1 MTSTHIFKLAIIGD
15 GSTGKTTF
23 IDKYLPSVSV
33 FEKRYIATMG
43 VRVHPIRFK
52 TNKGDV
58 IFICWD
64 ITGQKKFVELGQGY
78 YINSDAALV
87 FFDLSSKFT
96 LDNTLYW
103 QSKYSK
109 VCKSTPVVLCGNKN
123 DLKSQVD
130 ATNIDTGKFDGYCEL
145 SVKTGS
151 NYKKPFLKVLKLLM
165 GSDTE
170 IITI

>member
-1 MTSTHIFKLAIIGD
+1 MTLARTFKLSIIGD
-15 GSTGKTTF
+15 GATGKSSF
-23 IDKYLPSVSV
+23 IQKHLTYI
-33 FEKRYIATMG
+33 FENEYIATMG
-43 VRVHPIRFK
+43 ARAQFITFK

-58 IFICWD
+58 VFNCWD
-64 ITGQKKFVELGQGY
+64 MAGQKKFSGFGQGY

-87 FFDLSSKFT
+87 FFDLSSKST

-170 IITI
+170 IITV